1 MNKELYEL
9 LNKMRERLLHGCS
22 IELSRKE
29 LSMVIRYINELEREI
44 SEGID
49 EWDIKPAQDVE

>member
-9 LNKMRERLLHGCS
+9 LQKMKDQLLHSQGIS
-22 IELSRKE
+22 LSKKE
-29 LSMVIRYINELEREI
+29 LSMIIRYINALEIEI

-49 EWDIKPAQDVE
+49 E

>member
-49 EWDIKPAQDVE
+49 E

>member
-9 LNKMRERLLHGCS
+9 LQKMKDQLLHSQGIS
-22 IELSRKE
+22 LSKKE
-29 LSMVIRYINELEREI
+29 LSMIIRYINALEIEI

>member
-1 MNKELYEL
+1 MYKELSELLKKMKHEL
-9 LNKMRERLLHGCS
+9 LNSQGIR
-22 IELSRKE
+22 LSRKE

-49 EWDIKPAQDVE
+49 E